1 MSGRKQSKMEGE
13 ACLYSKFGFCKYRDS
28 CKRQHFKQICKDNS
42 TCKSIKSCPKRHPKV
57 CKRYATEN
65 GCRFGEKCSYKH
77 QTSAKDQ
84 NASEEKVRQME
95 MVIRELVLKVTC
107 LESELN
113 TIKLD
118 ISNKSS
124 VTDSNKDNESSENSK
139 SISEEPL
146 SSTNDSENTIEKL
159 QEIHASELKCDKCEY
174 VVNKKAH

>member
-1 MSGRKQSKMEGE
+1 MEGE

-28 CKRQHFKQICKDNS
+28 CKRQHFKQIYKDS
-42 TCKSIKSCPKRHPKV
+42 SSCKSIKSCPKRHPKV

-65 GCRFGEKCSYKH
+65 GCRFCEKCSYKH
-77 QTSAKDQ
+77 QTSAKNLDQ
-84 NASEEKVRQME
+84 NALEEKVRQIE

-113 TIKLD
+113 NIKLD

-124 VTDSNKDNESSENSK
+124 VTDSNKDNESSENIE

-146 SSTNDSENTIEKL
+146 SGTND
-159 QEIHASELKCDKCEY
+159 
-174 VVNKKAH
+174 